1 MGSASWTG
9 ASYPASG
16 WPERGVGAN
25 SGAGLYSRRMD
36 VQANPI
42 PEKEEVRVR
51 PFWYSD
57 YFIFPKLITIIT
69 TLDKHGRVNAGA
81 FSHIM
86 QYDVMHKSPRI
97 LLGGRN
103 TAHTFINIKDTG
115 EFVINCP
122 RYDTL
127 EDMMETGRFYP
138 EGANELDY
146 TGYTMIPSRKIKP
159 PSIAECPQ
167 IIECT
172 VDKFY
177 ELDRTQAHVIGKIE
191 AIVMDKGLAA
201 LPRAERLP
209 AMNLPVGLGDE
220 KRKYYFHTSTRD
232 VVMHVLGDPPEVEVP
247 PVEGEAR
254 QEAAEA
260 EVEAMEWDG
269 EAQKMLSAVPKALR
283 KMVKGQVEAALLDR
297 GESAVTEALFEG
309 LAREFGLS
317 EELLSRY
324 RTDAD
329 TPA

>member
-1 MGSASWTG
+1 MNTEAK
-9 ASYPASG
+9 
-16 WPERGVGAN
+16 N
-25 SGAGLYSRRMD
+25 L
-36 VQANPI
+36 

-57 YFIFPKLITIIT
+57 YFIFPKLITIVT

-81 FSHIM
+81 YSHIM
-86 QYDVMHKSPRI
+86 QYDVMHKTPRI
-97 LLGGRN
+97 LLGFRN
-103 TAHTFINIKDTG
+103 TSDTFLNIRDTG

-122 RYDTL
+122 KYDTL
-127 EDMMETGRFYP
+127 DDMMETARFYP

-146 TGYTMIPSRKIKP
+146 TGYTMIPSRKVKP

-172 VDKFY
+172 VDQVY
-177 ELDRTQAHVIGKIE
+177 ELNRTQGHVIGSIQ

-232 VVMHVLGDPPEVEVP
+232 VVMHVLGDAPDIEVP
-247 PVEGEAR
+247 PVEE
-254 QEAAEA
+254 EA
-260 EVEAMEWDG
+260 EQEVAAADAMEWDG
-269 EAQKMLSAVPKALR
+269 DAKRMLEAVPKTLH
-283 KMVKGQVEAALLDR
+283 KMVTGQVESALRER
-297 GESAVTEALFEG
+297 GEKMVTGALFQALG
-309 LAREFGLS
+309 QEFGIS
-317 EELLSRY
+317 EELFERFERSDA
-324 RTDAD
+324 DAD

>member
-1 MGSASWTG
+1 
-9 ASYPASG
+9 
-16 WPERGVGAN
+16 
-25 SGAGLYSRRMD
+25 MD
-36 VQANPI
+36 TQVSNL
-42 PEKEEVRVR
+42 PEKEEVRIR

-57 YFIFPKLITIIT
+57 YWIFPKLITIVT
-69 TLDKHGRVNAGA
+69 TLDKHGRINAGA
-81 FSHIM
+81 YSHIM
-86 QYDVMHKSPRI
+86 QHDVMHKNPRI
-97 LLGGRN
+97 LLGFRN
-103 TAHTFINIKDTG
+103 TSDTFNNIRQTG

-122 RYDTL
+122 SYDTL

-146 TGYTMIPSRKIKP
+146 TNYTMIPSRKVKP

-172 VDKFY
+172 VDKIY
-177 ELDRTQAHVIGKIE
+177 ELDRTQGHVLGKME

-220 KRKYYFHTSTRD
+220 KRKYYFYTSTHD
-232 VVMHVLGDPPEVEVP
+232 VVMHELGDPPDFEVE
-247 PVEGEAR
+247 PVAGEAEE
-254 QEAAEA
+254 EAAEA
-260 EVEAMEWDG
+260 EAMEWD
-269 EAQKMLSAVPKALR
+269 AQALEMLNGVPKALQ
-283 KMVKGQVEAALLDR
+283 KMVRGQVEGTLRDR
-297 GESAVTEALFEG
+297 GENAVTGKLFEG

-317 EELLSRY
+317 EELLDRY